1 MVPVCCI
8 AVFVMVLGRLPMG
21 NVAWWEAVCMA
32 VLALASALLW
42 RVDVV
47 ARRRAMVE
55 ARHAERR
62 AEWEHDLIVPR

>member
-8 AVFVMVLGRLPMG
+8 TIFVLVLGRLPMG
-21 NVAWWEAVCMA
+21 NVAWWEAVGMA
-32 VLALASALLW
+32 VLVVASALLW

-62 AEWEHDLIVPR
+62 SEWERDLSVPR